1 MLRHREEGRPM
12 SGDLSHEAAAAMD
25 RINRAWLERRPADL
39 SPLFHPDVTM
49 ALPGLE
55 GRVQGRDAM
64 MAGFEDFCR
73 NAVVHDYRERNR
85 GIDVV
90 GDTAVVTFQYEM
102 VYERSGGRYRATG
115 RDLWVFARQGGV
127 WLAVWRAMLDI
138 EERPA

>member
-1 MLRHREEGRPM
+1 LG
-12 SGDLSHEAAAAMD
+12 HEAAAAMD

-49 ALPGLE
+49 ALPGFG

-64 MAGFEDFCR
+64 AAGFEDFCR
-73 NAVVHDYRERNR
+73 NAVVHDYRESNR

-102 VYERSGGRYRATG
+102 VYERSGQRYRATG
-115 RDLWVFARQGGV
+115 RDLWVFARPGGA
-127 WLAVWRAMLDI
+127 WLAVWRAMLDA
-138 EERPA
+138 EEQPA